1 MANTAST
8 IWPNEQQPMEQQQL
22 PQQSVPY
29 PEVVPNSAWQSSG
42 SIGPFFAVISV
53 LTVLA
58 ILSCIVGRFCMNRK
72 PVTPLDSI
80 KGERD
85 WCGWLRGK
93 LYWRCMDC
101 GDHCLGNKAIEGKGQ
116 DVV

>member
-8 IWPNEQQPMEQQQL
+8 IWPNEQQPVQQQQPP
-22 PQQSVPY
+22 PQQSVSY
-29 PEVVPNSAWQSSG
+29 PEAVPNSAWHSSG

-58 ILSCIVGRFCMNRK
+58 ILSCLVGNYCRNRK
-72 PVTPLDSI
+72 PATTLDVI
-80 KGERD
+80 KQRD
-85 WCGWLRGK
+85 FGFGWLRSK
-93 LYWRCMDC
+93 LFWRCTNC
-101 GDHCLGNKAIEGKGQ
+101 GESSNNEDKEQ